1 MADYTAIVEAGNAIV
16 ELLRDNLTPEPL
28 GNRELIALCSPHESE
43 NNQLTLYLYHI
54 EEENQNMT
62 SGFYQVD
69 QNTQRRAPAQFILRY
84 LVTAHS
90 KAPVQLR
97 QADQHRIIGAAIQT
111 LRDNPV
117 VPQRY
122 LSGSLDEEHAQI
134 HLAIE
139 KVPLEQ
145 LLKIWNNTSKEY
157 KMSFVLMVT
166 GVTIASRRKRQITR
180 ITDFEVSV
188 NPDTHES
195 LLQRRVSAVLRL
207 RDGFLGTPIETG
219 GAVFRIDGT
228 PVQPQSKPGGYRVW
242 TDLPAGR
249 HTLSISQHGFQTE
262 EIALEVGPDK
272 AWEGCADLKPGVGY
286 PFGRDAATVRL
297 TVQRGGQPLANEQ
310 VWLAVADNA
319 PLKLAQDQAEA
330 GAQTLRLFCK
340 GEASSL
346 PLPGAF
352 LLEEDDAPELVTLR
366 SFAEETGTL
375 AAPLAHTHARGR
387 ALLPAQAYRTDEQGR
402 LRIMLREAVRL
413 AVLCD
418 GSIRYAE
425 PAADGENEFTL
436 RFD

>member
-62 SGFYQVD
+62 SGFYQAD

-207 RDGFLGTPIETG
+207 RDGFLGTPIENG

-228 PVQPQSKPGGYRVW
+228 PV
-242 TDLPAGR
+242 
-249 HTLSISQHGFQTE
+249 
-262 EIALEVGPDK
+262 
-272 AWEGCADLKPGVGY
+272 
-286 PFGRDAATVRL
+286 
-297 TVQRGGQPLANEQ
+297 
-310 VWLAVADNA
+310 
-319 PLKLAQDQAEA
+319 
-330 GAQTLRLFCK
+330 LRLVRK
-340 GEASSL
+340 GGFHARTAASSL
-346 PLPGAF
+346 F
-352 LLEEDDAPELVTLR
+352 
-366 SFAEETGTL
+366 
-375 AAPLAHTHARGR
+375 R
-387 ALLPAQAYRTDEQGR
+387 A
-402 LRIMLREAVRL
+402 
-413 AVLCD
+413 
-418 GSIRYAE
+418 
-425 PAADGENEFTL
+425 
-436 RFD
+436 